1 MIRWHFGVSKTSSK
15 RIILCQPHTQ
25 TVVLRVNMEAESSFL
40 PVYKVS
46 AGILHSKGRRIK
58 NKRKHMRLFS

>member
-1 MIRWHFGVSKTSSK
+1 MIRWHFGVSKTLSK
-15 RIILCQPHTQ
+15 HILCQPHTR
-25 TVVLRVNMEAESSFL
+25 TVVLHASMEAESSFS

-58 NKRKHMRLFS
+58 KKKST